1 MDAERQKKSMSAHP
15 LYHSTINK
23 PLQKDKKVSKYA
35 ELKDIVDRHDD
46 NIAILQEALK
56 KSRVRSLQLLAVLGV
71 LLVIITA
78 SLSGALVGKTAP
90 IADIDERQIL
100 IDVKV
105 KELQRAFEE
114 VDDLKDDFDDK
125 LEKIEDELR
134 HLETHFSTKIKYP
147 NRILE
152 AWRKSWSNSDS
163 VVTFEKCLFST
174 AYSSP
179 HNDNCMLDEHGTWTA
194 KATGKY
200 QIALSGTLSGNLGGP
215 TILNGV
221 FLEK

>member
-1 MDAERQKKSMSAHP
+1 MHILR
-15 LYHSTINK
+15 YT
-23 PLQKDKKVSKYA
+23 LQ
-35 ELKDIVDRHDD
+35 DIVDRHDD

-56 KSRVRSLQLLAVLGV
+56 KSRVRSLQLLAVLGI

-78 SLSGALVGKTAP
+78 SVSGALVGKTAP

-105 KELQRAFEE
+105 KDLKRAFEE

-147 NRILE
+147 KRILE
-152 AWRKSWSNSDS
+152 AWR
-163 VVTFEKCLFST
+163 FHF
-174 AYSSP
+174 
-179 HNDNCMLDEHGTWTA
+179 
-194 KATGKY
+194 
-200 QIALSGTLSGNLGGP
+200 
-215 TILNGV
+215 
-221 FLEK
+221 F

>member
-1 MDAERQKKSMSAHP
+1 MLRYS
-15 LYHSTINK
+15 
-23 PLQKDKKVSKYA
+23 LQ
-35 ELKDIVDRHDD
+35 DIVDRHDD

-105 KELQRAFEE
+105 NELQRAFDE

-152 AWRKSWSNSDS
+152 AWR
-163 VVTFEKCLFST
+163 F
-174 AYSSP
+174 
-179 HNDNCMLDEHGTWTA
+179 H
-194 KATGKY
+194 
-200 QIALSGTLSGNLGGP
+200 
-215 TILNGV
+215 
-221 FLEK
+221 FL

>member
-15 LYHSTINK
+15 LYHSTIDK

-35 ELKDIVDRHDD
+35 ELKVCQVLDWTFFTNWDYSLQDIVDRHDD

-56 KSRVRSLQLLAVLGV
+56 KSRVRSLQLLAVLGI

-78 SLSGALVGKTAP
+78 AFSGALVGKTAP

-105 KELQRAFEE
+105 KELKRAFEE
-114 VDDLKDDFDDK
+114 VHDLKDDFDDK

-134 HLETHFSTKIKYP
+134 HLETHFSTKIEYP
-147 NRILE
+147 MRILE
-152 AWRKSWSNSDS
+152 AWR
-163 VVTFEKCLFST
+163 F
-174 AYSSP
+174 
-179 HNDNCMLDEHGTWTA
+179 H
-194 KATGKY
+194 
-200 QIALSGTLSGNLGGP
+200 
-215 TILNGV
+215 
-221 FLEK
+221 FL